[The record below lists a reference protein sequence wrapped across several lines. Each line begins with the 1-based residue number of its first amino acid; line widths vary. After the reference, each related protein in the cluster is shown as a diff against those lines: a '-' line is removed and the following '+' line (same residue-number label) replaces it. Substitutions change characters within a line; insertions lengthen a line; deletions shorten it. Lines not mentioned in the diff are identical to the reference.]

1 MYSIDFM
8 INLLM
13 KKKCNKLLIK
23 RNSLS
28 DLKFRKVG
36 AIFFNN
42 FILINKIFEIEFL
55 AKT

>member
-13 KKKCNKLLIK
+13 GGGKCNKLLIK

-42 FILINKIFEIEFL
+42 FILINKIF
-55 AKT
+55 AN